1 VNEAE
6 EISRLIGD
14 IYDASL
20 DPALWPVAFEKA
32 SRYIGS
38 SAVSLTSRDL
48 VGKKSNLHF
57 SSGHDPDFLRRYLD
71 QYGRINP
78 LFPTAYFFDIE
89 KTLAVPDC
97 LPLAEFCRTRFAVEW
112 VVPQGFVDTML
123 ANLDKSPANSAVF
136 TVMFHARNGLAND
149 AARHRFALVVP
160 HVRRALLIGNVINRH
175 KIEAAALADT
185 LDTLVSGMFIV
196 NGTGR
201 IIHANASGYAMVT
214 EAKVLRALDGRLIA
228 TDPLVDHALL
238 DVITAAESGDTALGR
253 RGVAVPLKAR
263 DGDRYVAHV
272 LPLTSGAR
280 RKAGIAYGA
289 VAAIFVRKAGLD
301 LPSPPIV
308 IAQEFRLTPAEL
320 RVLFSIIEMDGASE
334 VADVLGIAEAT
345 VRTHL
350 HRLFEKTDTSGQA
363 DLVKLV
369 AGYCVAP

>member
-20 DPALWPVAFEKA
+20 DPALWPLAFEKA

-89 KTLAVPDC
+89 KTLAIPDC

-123 ANLDKSPANSAVF
+123 ANLDKSPANCAVF
-136 TVMFHARNGLAND
+136 TVMFHARNGLVND

-175 KIEAAALADT
+175 KVEAAALADT

-238 DVITAAESGDTALGR
+238 DIITAAENGDTALGR

-280 RKAGIAYGA
+280 RNAGIAYGA